1 MMVLNSVI
9 EIYLLE
15 ILRAEDLNVTL
26 WSDVE
31 SFLDDTVLYSRAV
44 LNYST
49 VLKIRPKT
57 ILLRTLLRPF

>member
-1 MMVLNSVI
+1 MVLNSVI

-31 SFLDDTVLYSRAV
+31 SFLDDTRAV
-44 LNYST
+44 LNYSN
-49 VLKIRPKT
+49 VLKIGLKT

>member
-31 SFLDDTVLYSRAV
+31 SFLDDTRAV
-44 LNYST
+44 LNYSN
-49 VLKIRPKT
+49 VLKIGLKT